1 MQPKYQEKLV
11 LVDCPISLSF
21 GFLKPLHQGLHM
33 IGLGLRASCVLIL
46 LFLASHAAAQLRV
59 EVTGVGAQ
67 QIPVTIASFEGQG
80 ASPQPVAE
88 IVMADLARAG
98 SFKAMPA
105 SSSSESR
112 APDFNALK
120 SSGADA
126 YVAGSVMKLANGQF
140 DVRFRLWDV
149 VKGAELA
156 GQSYTVVQGD
166 LRMAAHKIADV
177 VHEKLTGAPGAAASR
192 IAYVAKSGS
201 RYSLVIA
208 DSDGENSA
216 EALRSAEPI
225 ISPAWSPSGAEIA
238 YVSFESRKPV
248 VYVHTVATGQRRSIA
263 NFKGINSA
271 PAWAPDGR
279 SLAVA
284 LSKDGLTQLYMID
297 ANGGN
302 VKRLTQSGG
311 IDTEPWFAPNGS
323 IYFVSDRGGGPQV
336 YRMPAGGGDAQRVTF
351 TGAYNISP
359 SVSADGRMLAYIS
372 RQSGFKLYVQP
383 IDGGSPVA
391 VTSTNQD
398 ESPSFAPN
406 GRLVLYATREG
417 SREILATTTLDGRV
431 KARLT
436 AAAGD
441 IREPA
446 WGPALK

>member
-1 MQPKYQEKLV
+1 MPQLNYHAKLLSSVLMLMKKYNSQCVQLCRLV
-11 LVDCPISLSF
+11 
-21 GFLKPLHQGLHM
+21 GL
-33 IGLGLRASCVLIL
+33 IAVLMGAT
-46 LFLASHAAAQLRV
+46 LAKAQLRV

-67 QIPVTIASFEGQG
+67 QIPVSIASFEGQ
-80 ASPQPVAE
+80 ASVPQPVTDI
-88 IVMADLARAG
+88 IVADLMRAG
-98 SFKAMPA
+98 SFKTMASAA
-105 SSSSESR
+105 SSE
-112 APDFNALK
+112 AKQPDFNSLK
-120 SSGADA
+120 NAGTDA
-126 YVAGSVMKLANGQF
+126 YVAGSVAKLANGQF

-156 GQSYTVVQGD
+156 GQSYTVAPND

-177 VHEKLTGAPGAAASR
+177 IHEKLTGIPGAFASR

-201 RYSLVIA
+201 RYALVVA

-216 EALRSAEPI
+216 EALRSNEPI
-225 ISPAWSPSGAEIA
+225 ISPAWSPTGGEIA

-248 VYVHTVATGQRRSIA
+248 VYVHNVASGQRRSIA

-271 PAWAPDGR
+271 PAWAPDGH

-284 LSKDGLTQLYMID
+284 LSKDGLTQLYSID
-297 ANGGN
+297 SNGGSLR
-302 VKRLTQSGG
+302 RLTQSSG
-311 IDTEPWFAPNGS
+311 IDTEPWYSSNGS
-323 IYFVSDRGGGPQV
+323 LYFVSDRGGGPQV

-359 SVSADGRMLAYIS
+359 SVSTDGRMLAYIS

-383 IDGGSPVA
+383 IDGGAPVA
-391 VTSTNQD
+391 LTSTAHD

-406 GRLVLYATREG
+406 GKMVLYATREG
-417 SREILATTTLDGRV
+417 GREVLATTTTDGRV
-431 KARLT
+431 KARLS

-446 WGPALK
+446 WGPILR

>member
-1 MQPKYQEKLV
+1 MKRNNMHITISQYHYSKRLQWYKLRRV
-11 LVDCPISLSF
+11 ILGVTLIF
-21 GFLKPLHQGLHM
+21 GPFQ
-33 IGLGLRASCVLIL
+33 
-46 LFLASHAAAQLRV
+46 LASAQLRV

-67 QIPVTIASFEGQG
+67 QIPVAIAPFEGQA
-80 ASPQPVAE
+80 ASPQPITDI
-88 IVMADLARAG
+88 IVADLTRAG
-98 SFKAMPA
+98 SFKAMVGAAA
-105 SSSSESR
+105 SEAR
-112 APDFNALK
+112 TPDYAAIK
-120 SSGADA
+120 SQGADA
-126 YVAGSVMKLANGQF
+126 YVAGSVTRLANGQF
-140 DVRFRLWDV
+140 DLRYRLWDV

-156 GQSYTVVQGD
+156 GQSYSVAQGD

-177 VHEKLTGAPGAAASR
+177 IHEKLTGTPGSAASR
-192 IAYVAKSGS
+192 ITYVAKSGP
-201 RYSLVIA
+201 RYVLVVA

-216 EALRSAEPI
+216 EALRSNEPI
-225 ISPAWSPSGAEIA
+225 ISPAWSPSGGEIA

-248 VYVHTVATGQRRSIA
+248 VYVHNVASGQRRSVA

-284 LSKDGLTQLYMID
+284 LSKDGLTQLYSID
-297 ANGGN
+297 TSGGN

-323 IYFVSDRGGGPQV
+323 LFFVSDRGGGPQV

-372 RQSGFKLYVQP
+372 RQGGFKLYVQA
-383 IDGGSPVA
+383 IDGGSPLA
-391 VTSTNQD
+391 LTSTSFD

-417 SREILATTTLDGRV
+417 GREVLATATVDGRV
-431 KARLT
+431 KTRLSAT
-436 AAAGD
+436 AGD

-446 WGPALK
+446 WGPVVK